1 MVDLWSGF
9 GGLPQALLQCGWHF
23 YCLSAEWDAEAT
35 KVAKQTMPD
44 IVHIDRVEMVTV
56 DTLLPWIRR
65 RRPRGILMGGGSPC
79 QGNSALNKDRMGLH
93 DERSLQ
99 PIHLCKL
106 RDEVAAHP
114 ECSHLLV
121 LALLENVA
129 SMPAEVLVQYNQW
142 LGASPIMIDAAP
154 CGWVHR
160 RRYYWLVAHKAAIGP
175 HLQAPD
181 SWDWVPHNGSVTEL
195 RWQGSKPL
203 PSKVVLQQGF
213 TFMMDPGEVL
223 AKAGVGAMHTFTRE
237 FFHPTDRV
245 RQATPAAAARF
256 FEDDRRFPPAA
267 YEEPSL
273 VWKGSQ
279 WRQLLPEERAQIMG
293 VPPGTFQSLQ
303 GPQTLRRQRANSLLG
318 NGFHVF
324 SVVAL
329 LSMIPQILA
338 TKMPAPWIAADE
350 GALRERCRHTVWE
363 PGCIDSFPDLLSTRE
378 VVQGIQE
385 CFPTCAVP
393 DQVWELITVRLS
405 SCPLRDLQMFTA
417 WCRKKQLPWD
427 VLGPTPIDRMARALI
442 YSGLSGQR
450 HPADSTKGLDH
461 LLPPGLGRGG
471 HVAQSLQ
478 LPSPFNIKPWP
489 DLDAQFVIET
499 IAVWQVFLPQWASR
513 QRKGLKS
520 VALALQPLEE
530 ALDAFRVESSRKVAH
545 LKKPAFAACMT
556 TLLRWP
562 DRLQPE
568 QLVKGYPIVGEFAES
583 GVFRKIGAKE
593 GLTMNEWL
601 ADAPTAIAKLM
612 ASRPPR
618 FSEAILKTTQ
628 EEQAKGFCSP
638 FFTKEE
644 MDGQFGC
651 GQWRPLER
659 FIITQPCGKQRV
671 IDNARKTEHNAAT
684 TLHETIYTV
693 HLDFI
698 ASMAADLSNKLHLLQ
713 PPMECPEVDWLSLRL
728 GTDDLPDAYR
738 ALPVRPDHQ
747 GYSVVAVFVHGA
759 GWRFTKLY
767 GLAFGLESAVVSF
780 NRWPQLAIAISRR
793 CACSLSAAYFDDEMC
808 LEPLLFADP
817 SQQGLRLVLRLLGS
831 EPQKAKGFRPAA
843 DRHYLGASVHLGNF
857 ASRGVI
863 RFQPKFTTTQKV
875 LAKIHHALQTNQL
888 DRDSAGKLR
897 GDLQWMYSQCA
908 GHLGRLAGQVFTA
921 HQGDSD
927 PALTPLEA
935 RLLRLLCTLVQDFSP
950 RDIPVVGQLPLPIV
964 VYSDA
969 SFENGVLR
977 LGWVIFAP
985 NCTPLGG
992 TTVVP
997 HQVVS
1002 SWKGRSQQIFP
1013 GETLCA
1019 LVLPLLYPTTLESH
1033 DLLWFV
1039 DNEAAVSTLIR
1050 GTTSELDVHLIAQC
1064 SLVRLARLGCR
1075 LWLEWIDSESNP
1087 SDGLSRAGLDD
1098 ERTQQQGWSLM
1109 EFDFPQGLDHASL
1122 LEWLETLSS
1131 QGDSGC

>member
-1 MVDLWSGF
+1 MSRDITPWRLPPRGGPPTILSPRQVSCDVDTVPIPRQVTVASPATAALGAQLYGAKPVTWRGRGDLPQSTWSQSTRGCWLVVDLWSG
-9 GGLPQALLQCGWHF
+9 GWHF

-129 SMPAEVLVQYNQW
+129 SMPSEVLVQYNQW

-195 RWQGSKPL
+195 RWQGTKPL

-237 FFHPTDRV
+237 FFHPIDRV

-267 YEEPSL
+267 YEETSL

-293 VPPGTFQSLQ
+293 APPGTFQSLQ
-303 GPQTLRRQRANSLLG
+303 GTQSLRRQRANSLLG

-329 LSMIPQILA
+329 ISMIPQILA

-393 DQVWELITVRLS
+393 DQVWNLVTARLS
-405 SCPLRDLQMFTA
+405 SCPLRELQMFTA

-427 VLGPTPIDRMARALI
+427 VLGPTPIDRLARALI

-450 HPADSTKGLDH
+450 RPADSTKGLDH
-461 LLPPGLGRGG
+461 LLPLGWVEGDM
-471 HVAQSLQ
+471 
-478 LPSPFNIKPWP
+478 LPSRCNC
-489 DLDAQFVIET
+489 
-499 IAVWQVFLPQWASR
+499 
-513 QRKGLKS
+513 
-520 VALALQPLEE
+520 PL
-530 ALDAFRVESSRKVAH
+530 LLTSSRGQIWMPNLS
-545 LKKPAFAACMT
+545 LKPSQFGKSFCRNGPLGSARWLDGWLT
-556 TLLRWP
+556 HQRLLLSWW
-562 DRLQPE
+562 RLD
-568 QLVKGYPIVGEFAES
+568 LLGS
-583 GVFRKIGAKE
+583 LR
-593 GLTMNEWL
+593 
-601 ADAPTAIAKLM
+601 
-612 ASRPPR
+612 
-618 FSEAILKTTQ
+618 AILKTTQ

-693 HLDFI
+693 HSDFI

-793 CACSLSAAYFDDEMC
+793 CVCSLSAAYFDDEMC

-857 ASRGVI
+857 ASQGVI

-875 LAKIHHALQTNQL
+875 LAKLHHALQTNQL

-950 RDIPVVGQLPLPIV
+950 RDIPVVGQLALPIV

-1002 SWKGRSQQIFP
+1002 SWKERSQQIFP

-1098 ERTQQQGWSLM
+1098 EWTQHQGWSLM

-1131 QGDSGC
+1131 QGDSGW